1 MSAHIKSACS
11 CLTVADHYHFSDPM
25 HIRALAFR
33 VRTGRRVGVKD
44 SGSVTIRLMTTEQ
57 VVLAPGRAVGL
68 GRLGRSVRSSD
79 LKVGLLLRPE
89 PKAGVPNRAEQLAGH
104 GGRNT
109 QPGSTLM

>member
-1 MSAHIKSACS
+1 M
-11 CLTVADHYHFSDPM
+11 DDRYHFSDPL

-33 VRTGRRVGVKD
+33 VSPALRRTGPRVGVKD
-44 SGSVTIRLMTTEQ
+44 PGSVTIRLMTTEQ
-57 VVLAPGRAVGL
+57 VVLAPGHAVGL

-104 GGRNT
+104 GGRNV

>member
-1 MSAHIKSACS
+1 M
-11 CLTVADHYHFSDPM
+11 
-25 HIRALAFR
+25 
-33 VRTGRRVGVKD
+33 
-44 SGSVTIRLMTTEQ
+44 TIRLMTTEQ
-57 VVLAPGRAVGL
+57 VVLAPGHAVGL

-104 GGRNT
+104 GGRNA